1 MLYAYL
7 TCLILS
13 VLISTLSWY
22 FNRKYLPNEFGSLG
36 RIMWV
41 LGIILK
47 VSLTLL
53 TVVHWLVLVLVLF
66 NCYKAF
72 SMTECVKSNSA
83 LSTSII
89 IQSLIRLGL
98 WSVQHIV
105 AAIVRTFIDVDI
117 FIYSPED
124 PESNRFLYVCFGVL
138 GP

>member
-1 MLYAYL
+1 MFYMYL

-22 FNRKYLPNEFGSLG
+22 FNRKFLPNEFGSLG
-36 RIMWV
+36 RIMFV

-47 VSLTLL
+47 TSITLL
-53 TVVHWLVLVLVLF
+53 TVVHWLILCLVLF
-66 NCYKAF
+66 NCYKALA
-72 SMTECVKSNSA
+72 MTQCVKSNSA
-83 LSTSII
+83 LFTSII
-89 IQSLIRLGL
+89 MQLLLRLVL

-105 AAIVRTFIDVDI
+105 AAIIRTFIDVDI

-124 PESNRFLYVCFGVL
+124 PESNRFLYVCCGVL